1 MPDFVASRIDQIRQ
15 EWGERL
21 LILGHHYQQDSVLH
35 HADKVGDSLELARF
49 AKGAEAAERI
59 VFCGVHFMAES
70 ARVLGTEQQSVYM
83 PDVQAGCPMAE
94 MASLEQVEAAWQTI
108 QQQGGGYLPVAY
120 VNSSAEIK
128 AFCGRNGGSTVTS
141 GNAAPVLQWVY
152 AQNKKVFFLPDQ
164 HLGENTAHQ
173 LGIPA
178 DEIAVYQIGLHGGGL
193 TTEQIRNCK
202 MLVWKGFC
210 IVHVG
215 FKVKHIK
222 QLRKHYPEAKIIV
235 HPETPREV
243 VELCDAQGSTAQI
256 IRYVEQ
262 APFGSTII
270 IGTEFNL
277 VERLARRY
285 AGRLTIVPFKPS
297 VCANMARTNPG
308 KLLDV
313 LEHWP
318 EANRV
323 EVPEAISREAR
334 VALERMLAL

>member
-21 LILGHHYQQDSVLH
+21 LILGHHYQHDSVLH

-49 AKGAEAAERI
+49 AKEEEAAERI

-70 ARVLGTEQQSVYM
+70 ARVLGTEQQKVYM
-83 PDVQAGCPMAE
+83 PDVEAGCPMAD
-94 MASLEQVEAAWQTI
+94 MANLAQVKEAWDII
-108 QQQGGGYLPVAY
+108 QGFGGGYLPVAY

-128 AFCGRNGGSTVTS
+128 AFCGQHGGVTVTS
-141 GNAAPVLQWVY
+141 GNSASVLKWAY

-164 HLGENTAHQ
+164 HLGENSAQQ
-173 LGIPA
+173 LGISP
-178 DEIAVYQIGLHGGGL
+178 DEIAIYHPNQSGGGL
-193 TTEQIRNCK
+193 TAEDVRNSR
-202 MLVWKGFC
+202 MIVWKGFC
-210 IVHVG
+210 IVHVA

-222 QLRKHYPEAKIIV
+222 QLRKHYPDAKIIV

-243 VELCDAQGSTAQI
+243 VELCDAQGSTAEI

-262 APFGSTII
+262 APFGSTIV

-297 VCANMARTNPG
+297 VCADMARTTPA

-323 EVPEAISREAR
+323 EVPEAIATDAR
-334 VALERMLAL
+334 IALERMLSL